1 MADRPKT
8 IPELPSA
15 SGISGDD
22 YTIVEQVVSD
32 NSATNKATVNQVG
45 SHIATSMEFSGLD
58 TTDKHIIGAINE
70 ISQGGGGASTLD
82 DLTDVDVDDSQLGTN
97 QVLLYDGGL
106 GYWIN
111 HGIFLS
117 GSGTIQ
123 DVNALA
129 PSNNDVLMWDG
140 TYAEWENKGIIV
152 GNDYDVGTIKDVSV
166 DTSSLANRQTL
177 LYNST
182 NSEWING
189 KLQFGHEGAASDF
202 NDVQLSQSIN
212 NNDLLMYDYS
222 NNYWKNGKLFI
233 EQYGMLTTG
242 ATSVSITVSDPS
254 VVLANASLEVYTDT
268 FGVNPTNITISG
280 SIITLTFAAQASD
293 VIVKVRLWK

>member
-1 MADRPKT
+1 MANKDKN
-8 IPELPSA
+8 ISDLPEA
-15 SGISGDD
+15 SVVHGTDVAPVVQAGDP
-22 YTIVEQVVSD
+22 TAATKKVSID
-32 NSATNKATVNQVG
+32 SLGNYIAANAEFPTLNTTNK
-45 SHIATSMEFSGLD
+45 HIV
-58 TTDKHIIGAINE
+58 GAINE
-70 ISQGGGGASTLD
+70 LQESSGGASELG
-82 DLTDVDVDDSQLGTN
+82 DLSDVDIQDSQLGTN

-140 TYAEWENKGIIV
+140 TYDEWENKGIIV
-152 GNDYDVGTIKDVSV
+152 GNDYDDGTIKDVSV
-166 DTSSLANRQTL
+166 DTSTLANRQTL

-182 NSEWING
+182 NSEWVNG
-189 KLQFGHEGAASDF
+189 KLQFGHAGAASDF

-233 EQYGMLTTG
+233 EQYGTLITG

-268 FGVNPTNITISG
+268 FGVNPTDITISG
-280 SIITLTFAAQASD
+280 NSISLTFEAQSST
-293 VIVKVRLWK
+293 VNVKVRLWK